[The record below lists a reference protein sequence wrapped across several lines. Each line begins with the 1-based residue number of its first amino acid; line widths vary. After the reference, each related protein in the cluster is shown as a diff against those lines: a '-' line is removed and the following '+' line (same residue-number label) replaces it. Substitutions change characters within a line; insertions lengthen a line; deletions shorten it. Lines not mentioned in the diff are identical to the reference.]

1 MKDYVVFSINSNKK
15 LAKDFAKFWNCQL
28 GKVEVK
34 KFADGEVLV
43 KTLTDVS
50 NKDVIIIESTA
61 KKPNDYLFQ
70 ILLLLDSVNRNNAK
84 SVTLIIPYLGYSR
97 QERVNYPNEPISCE
111 VMAKLLET
119 GKYDRLV
126 TFDMHHP
133 IIETFFS
140 RGIKNAPTTE
150 VFANYY
156 FNYFKDNNIDL
167 NDVVIVSP
175 DHGANSRT
183 DMLMFRMRGV
193 KKVIL
198 EKVRPETDQVEH
210 LELNGDVKGKTC
222 IIFDDIISTGNTIVS
237 ATKLLKKNGAKRV
250 LVGASHGVFA
260 KGAVENIKA
269 AGVDD
274 IAITNTIE
282 QDVPDTVKVLDI
294 LQLIIEN
301 I

>member
-28 GKVEVK
+28 GKVDIK

-43 KTLTDVS
+43 KSLNDVS
-50 NKDVIIIESTA
+50 GKDVIIIESTA
-61 KKPNDYLFQ
+61 KKPNDYLFE
-70 ILLLLDSVNRNNAK
+70 ILQLLDSVNRNNAK

-111 VMAKLLET
+111 VMAKVLET
-119 GKYDRLV
+119 GKYDRLL
-126 TFDMHHP
+126 TFDIHHP
-133 IIETFFS
+133 IIETFFQ
-140 RGIKNAPTTE
+140 RGIRNVPTTE
-150 VFANYY
+150 AFANYY
-156 FNYFKDNNIDL
+156 FGYLKDNGISL

-198 EKVRPETDQVEH
+198 EKVRPLPDQVEH
-210 LELNGDVKGKTC
+210 LELSGEVKDKTC
-222 IIFDDIISTGNTIVS
+222 IILDDIISTGNTIVS
-237 ATKLLKKNGAKRV
+237 STKLLKKNGAKHV
-250 LVGASHGVFA
+250 LVGATHGVFA

-282 QDVPDTVKVLDI
+282 QDVPDTVKVLDV

>member
-15 LAKDFAKFWNCQL
+15 LAKDFARFWNCQL
-28 GKVEVK
+28 GKIEVK

-61 KKPNDYLFQ
+61 EKPNDYLFQ
-70 ILLLLDSVNRNNAK
+70 ILLLLDSINRNNAK

-133 IIETFFS
+133 IIESFFT
-140 RGIKNAPTTE
+140 RGIKNSPTTE

-156 FNYFKDNNIDL
+156 FNYLKENNINL
-167 NDVVIVSP
+167 SDVVIVSP
-175 DHGANSRT
+175 DHGANNRT
-183 DMLMFRMRGV
+183 DMLMFRMRSV

-222 IIFDDIISTGNTIVS
+222 IILDDIISTGNTIVS
-237 ATKLLKKNGAKRV
+237 ATKLLKKNGAKLV
-250 LVGASHGVFA
+250 LVGATHGVFA

>member
-1 MKDYVVFSINSNKK
+1 MKDYIVFSISSNKR

-34 KFADGEVLV
+34 KFADGEMLV
-43 KTLTDVS
+43 KTLTDVAG
-50 NKDVIIIESTA
+50 KDVIIIESTA
-61 KKPNDYLFQ
+61 KKPNDYLFE
-70 ILLLLDSVNRNNAK
+70 ILMLLDSVNRNNAK
-84 SVTLIIPYLGYSR
+84 SVTLVIPYLGYSR
-97 QERVNYPNEPISCE
+97 QEKINYPYEPISCE
-111 VMAKLLET
+111 IMGKVLET
-119 GKYDRLV
+119 GHYDRLL

-133 IIETFFS
+133 VIESFFT
-140 RGIKNAPTTE
+140 RGIKNVPSTE

-156 FNYFKDNNIDL
+156 FNYCRDNDISL

-198 EKVRPETDQVEH
+198 EKVRPEPDQVEH
-210 LELNGDVKGKTC
+210 LELTGDVKGKTC
-222 IIFDDIISTGNTIVS
+222 IILDDIISTGNTIVS
-237 ATKLLKKNGAKRV
+237 ATKLLKQNGASHV
-250 LVGASHGVFA
+250 LVGATHGVFA
-260 KGAVENIKA
+260 KNAVENIKA

-274 IAITNTIE
+274 IAITNSIE
-282 QDVPDTVKVLDI
+282 QDVPECVKVLDI